1 MIGADKDAVICD
13 LAETYGIFDY
23 RALPVEMLAT
33 LVVGLRD
40 SSRIKMHIA
49 GSKSAQDTLLI
60 AAAVDRLSL
69 IVWSMSK
76 DAQTGENRPNMLLP
90 VLMNGKQEERN
101 NSNTVFGSG
110 EEFEAE
116 RERLIRGN

>member
-76 DAQTGENRPNMLLP
+76 DAQTGENRPSMLLP
-90 VLMNGKQEERN
+90 VLMNGKQEDRN
-101 NSNTVFGSG
+101 NINTVFESG

-116 RERLIRGN
+116 RNRLIRGN

>member
-1 MIGADKDAVICD
+1 MIGADRDAVICD

-101 NSNTVFGSG
+101 NSNSVFGSG

>member
-1 MIGADKDAVICD
+1 MIGADRDAVICD

>member
-1 MIGADKDAVICD
+1 MIGADRDAVICD

-40 SSRIKMHIA
+40 SSRVKMHIA

>member
-1 MIGADKDAVICD
+1 MIGADRDAVICD

-116 RERLIRGN
+116 RERLIGGN

>member
-1 MIGADKDAVICD
+1 MIGADRDAVICD

-116 RERLIRGN
+116 RERLMGGN